1 LGNTG
6 AEQGHFD
13 CYEEVKTMKEQENT
27 PKCDGR
33 AGCECPECAD
43 WDKDAARTD
52 YGWQKWQRLS
62 EKSSAH
68 A

>member
-1 LGNTG
+1 
-6 AEQGHFD
+6 
-13 CYEEVKTMKEQENT
+13 MKEQENT